1 MQATRSAL
9 QATRSALRRLATS
22 QLPAK
27 TGKQVRQMSGAVSH
41 EEVRFILLLK
51 PSVLIIYCQWLCL
64 AISQPP
70 SRSGL

>member
-1 MQATRSAL
+1 MQAA
-9 QATRSALRRLATS
+9 RSALRRLATC

-41 EEVRFILLLK
+41 KEVRVFLLLK
-51 PSVLIIYCQWLCL
+51 PSVPIMYCKWLCL